1 MCRDTMMSKKNSCLQ
16 CVPIL
21 CSETDNKQINN
32 VMTGR
37 NRCNGCNGAQSQAK
51 EIVDGSYFK

>member
-1 MCRDTMMSKKNSCLQ
+1 MMSKKNSCLQ

-21 CSETDNKQINN
+21 RSETDNKQINN